1 MTATET
7 HKITI
12 IGCGYVGKAVANFW
26 HRRGYQLTVTTT
38 TPTKVPELV
47 TIATEVIVTKGN
59 NLDRLQEVIEGQDTI
74 LLSVGPRRRGN
85 PYREA
90 YLETAQN
97 IVKIFQKTI
106 TKPQQLIYTSSN
118 SVLGDRNGE
127 WVDENTPVAPVTEN
141 NEILAETEKVLL
153 SAGSEELKICIL
165 RLAGIYGPGRE
176 LIKIFKNWAGTT
188 RPGKGERYSNWVHL
202 EDIVNAIELARSQ
215 RLQGIYHLA
224 SDRPLQTR
232 KFLEQLFTTHQ
243 LPLITWDESALSK
256 PTSNNRLSN
265 QKIKAAG
272 LKLIHPEIEF

>member
-1 MTATET
+1 MTATGT

-12 IGCGYVGKAVANFW
+12 IGCGYVGKAVVSFW

-38 TPTKVPELV
+38 TPTKVPELEP
-47 TIATEVIVTKGN
+47 IATEVIVTKGN
-59 NLDRLQEVIEGQDTI
+59 NLDRLQKVIEGQDTI
-74 LLSVGPRRRGN
+74 LLSVGPHRGN

-97 IVKIFQKTI
+97 IVKVFQKTI
-106 TKPQQLIYTSSN
+106 TKPQQLIYTSSY

-127 WVDENTPVAPVTEN
+127 WVDENTPVAPLSEN

-153 SAGSEELKICIL
+153 SAGSEALKICIL

-232 KFLEQLFTTHQ
+232 KFLARLFTTYQ
-243 LPLITWDESALSK
+243 LPLITWDESAPSK